1 MGTFSPA
8 LHPRGPNGRFTRSF
22 AVHMNSLDGTKASKV
37 KAAFH
42 GHSFHGPDDAHTYLS
57 HLSGVKAPGKDGG
70 GGGIRQ
76 YLDNGTLKTANEALR
91 AGKGDHT
98 AVHAIDA
105 TMKPLPDDLE
115 LFRTVPQTKFGKVD
129 PKSLEGM
136 KVSDAGYFPA
146 TIAPQKTTPGT
157 VQLHVQAPAGTPAA
171 VDPDSGQVVLGHGAE
186 MAVDSVDT
194 TPDGAPRMNL
204 VVLPAEGATDTAPG
218 PAPTASGPAQSGEVT
233 AQSNVGDIIDGGVP
247 SILHSDAASAQRRE
261 QIRQNLAAAMNG
273 TFGGFRVEVGHATAY
288 MGGPDGENPGV
299 QVRLAIRDANG
310 REIGRAYR
318 DVYRDDNG
326 DLVAVHELLEID
338 DPNQQGGGL
347 ASAFNAHLA
356 DWYRQQGVSRIEL
369 TANIDVGG
377 YAWASHGYDFADEE
391 SANGVLD
398 RLRTSLHGATG
409 PDADAGRA
417 LLARAES
424 QPFGSAGYPTPF
436 EISQL
441 GRPTGAAG
449 QGRGATWLGKD
460 VMLGSAW
467 EGTKW
472 L

>member
-1 MGTFSPA
+1 VAFNTA

-22 AVHMNSLDGTKASKV
+22 AVHMSSLDGTKASKV

-42 GHSFHGPDDAHTYLS
+42 GHTFHGPDDAHTYLN

-76 YLDNGTLKTANEALR
+76 YLDNGTLRTANEALR

-105 TMKPLPDDLE
+105 TMKPLPDDLQ
-115 LFRTVPQTKFGKVD
+115 LFRSVPQAKFGKVD

-146 TIAPQKTTPGT
+146 TIAPQKAGPGT

-171 VDPDSGQVVLGHGAE
+171 ADPDSGQVVLGHGAE

-194 TPDGAPRMNL
+194 APDGSTRMNL
-204 VVLPAEGATDTAPG
+204 VVLPGEGADGPTG
-218 PAPTASGPAQSGEVT
+218 PADTPAAPSPAQGDIT
-233 AQSNVGDIIDGGVP
+233 AQTGVGDIVDGEVP
-247 SILHSDAASAQRRE
+247 SILDNDAASADRRT
-261 QIRQNLAAAMNG
+261 QIRDNLAAAMNG
-273 TFGGFRVEVGHATAY
+273 TFGRFTLDAGWVTRY
-288 MGGPDGENPGV
+288 WGGPDGENPGV

-310 REIGRAYR
+310 TEIGRAMR
-318 DVYRDDNG
+318 ALYRDDNG

-347 ASAFNAHLA
+347 AAAFNAHLT
-356 DWYRQQGVSRIEL
+356 DWYREQGVSRIEL

-377 YAWASHGYDFADEE
+377 YAWASHGYDFADET

-409 PDADAGRA
+409 ADADAGRA
-417 LLARAES
+417 LLARAEAH
-424 QPFGSAGYPTPF
+424 PFGSAGYPTPF

-441 GRPTGAAG
+441 GRPTGPAG